1 MKRKVAAV
9 IVAVALIGLGVAVA
23 IGGSG
28 EDPLVAKSYLEDTF
42 PSVLAQNLEKRASNG
57 TKAAYEKAVGKL
69 DKAGEAD
76 AKEAE
81 SFSGN
86 TSGYSTKTVN
96 SGDVLTLNHGSSMV
110 IYGGAGTVTDG
121 TLMDVTAGKSTGKDG
136 AVTVGHRYIVTDTNG
151 ATVRVDTAGS
161 FGVQGT
167 VSVTVG
173 SGQSGQSGD
182 SALPFG
188 DVKSG
193 DWYYSAVEYVYEK
206 GYFSGTAAN
215 VFSPNTPMTRAMV
228 ATVLYRVSGEKAPNG
243 ASAFRD
249 VPGGQWY
256 SDGIAWAN
264 AHGIVN
270 GMGDGT
276 FGPDRAVTREE
287 LVTMMYRYQSYRKGN
302 LRAKGSLAGY
312 PDGDIVSDWAK
323 TAVEW
328 ATGAELIRGRDTG
341 RLDPKGNATR
351 AEVATILQRFEGL
364 K

>member
-9 IVAVALIGLGVAVA
+9 IVAVVLIGLGVAVA

-28 EDPLVAKSYLEDTF
+28 EDPLVAKSYLEDTY
-42 PSVLAQNLEKRASNG
+42 PSDVAQTLEKRASNG
-57 TKAAYEKAVGKL
+57 TKTAYEKAVGKL

-76 AKEAE
+76 VKEAE
-81 SFSGN
+81 SFQGN
-86 TSGYSTKTVN
+86 TSGYSAKMVS
-96 SGDVLTLNHGSSMV
+96 SGDVLTLNHGSSIV
-110 IYGGAGTVTDG
+110 IYAGAGTVADG
-121 TLMDVTAGKSTGKDG
+121 TLMDVTTGKSAVKDG
-136 AVTVGHRYIVTDTNG
+136 AVTVGHRYIVTDANG
-151 ATVRVDTAGS
+151 ATVRVDKAGS

-167 VSVTVG
+167 VSIAAG
-173 SGQSGQSGD
+173 SGESSQSGD
-182 SALPFG
+182 GLPFA
-188 DVKSG
+188 DVKSS
-193 DWYYSAVEYVYEK
+193 DWYYGAVEYVYEK

-215 VFSPNTPMTRAMV
+215 VFSPNTSMTRAMV
-228 ATVLYRVSGEKAPNG
+228 ATVLYRVSGEKAPSG
-243 ASAFRD
+243 ASIFRD
-249 VPGGQWY
+249 VPDGQWY

-270 GMGDGT
+270 GMGDGI

-302 LRAKGSLAGY
+302 LRAKGSLASY

-323 TAVEW
+323 SAVVW
-328 ATGAELIRGRDTG
+328 AAGAELIRGRDTG
-341 RLDPKGNATR
+341 HLDPKGNATR